1 MRPVRNFLEKWKQ
14 KKYTENTRTWNIEFF
29 FSLNFESSLFTKKT
43 CVNGKIQYQINCAS
57 RGFHVYR
64 NIWSLQIG
72 QNLVARQEVGN
83 DHDPFAMS
91 AGVNTPRKLTN
102 FDIVR
107 HIPREISRS
116 CRYFVNYGGYIEA
129 RVQESKYRPYH
140 IPYGG
145 LEIPITLII
154 KKR

>member
-1 MRPVRNFLEKWKQ
+1 MKT
-14 KKYTENTRTWNIEFF
+14 KKVHSKHPHVKYRIF

-64 NIWSLQIG
+64 NIWSLKIG

-83 DHDPFAMS
+83 DHDSFAMS
-91 AGVNTPRKLTN
+91 AGVNIPRKLTN

-129 RVQESKYRPYH
+129 RVQESKYRPSH